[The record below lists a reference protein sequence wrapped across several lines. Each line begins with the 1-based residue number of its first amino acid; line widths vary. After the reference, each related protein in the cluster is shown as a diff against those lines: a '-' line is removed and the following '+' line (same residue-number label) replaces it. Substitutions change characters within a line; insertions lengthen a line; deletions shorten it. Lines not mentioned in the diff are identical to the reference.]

1 MSCLSC
7 WLYSTIQRT
16 SSQRTMRSTF
26 QLLKNAKCKM
36 FSVSWSWPWSCLCP
50 CPCYCPYLNFDFTQM
65 PLLHKLSVDAL
76 KQQSLITAHT
86 INTATATATG
96 SITENGTSKMY
107 ILYATN
113 ANIVQILR
121 RLSFGLRF
129 KGIANDAYQK
139 CKMLLL
145 RERKGQFHIIALFKY
160 TIK

>member
-1 MSCLSC
+1 
-7 WLYSTIQRT
+7 
-16 SSQRTMRSTF
+16 MRSTF
-26 QLLKNAKCKM
+26 QLLKNVKCKM

-50 CPCYCPYLNFDFTQM
+50 CPCSSPCPYLNFNFAQM

-86 INTATATATG
+86 INTATG

-139 CKMLLL
+139 CKVLL
-145 RERKGQFHIIALFKY
+145 RIFCFVKERDSYISDLCSSTQSNNLIGLKINSKKQK
-160 TIK
+160 